1 LTIGGRELVL
11 PIELRSTLDST
22 VTNSGV
28 IEVADAHPPAFHRA
42 TRDCLVRRLEGTQNH
57 SALCPVG
64 ARVTGVEKPDLCNRI
79 IIGFLTE
86 PADEAAGSR

>member
-1 LTIGGRELVL
+1 VINEET
-11 PIELRSTLDST
+11 RSTGLDDS
-22 VTNSGV
+22 S
-28 IEVADAHPPAFHRA
+28 
-42 TRDCLVRRLEGTQNH
+42 LEGTQNH

-86 PADEAAGSR
+86 PADEAAGGR